1 MKLKSISIALLVIA
15 SATSFLSFQ
24 PKSDV
29 MERGKKL
36 YQSECLA
43 CHQADGKGVSRLA
56 PTLVK
61 TPWVLGDK
69 KVLIDIVLNGVSG
82 LEVEGEYFYN
92 PMPDHSRLTD
102 KEIADVLTFVRN
114 SFGNK
119 ASPVSSEEVKQRR
132 LAKKK

>member
-1 MKLKSISIALLVIA
+1 MKLTSISIVLFVVA
-15 SATSFLSFQ
+15 ATISFSSFQ
-24 PKSDV
+24 PKPDV

-43 CHQADGKGVSRLA
+43 CHQADGRGVSRLA
-56 PTLVK
+56 PTLIK

-69 KVLIDIVLNGVSG
+69 KTLIDIVLNGVSG
-82 LEVEGEYFYN
+82 LEVEGEIFYN
-92 PMPDHSRLTD
+92 PMPDHSRLSD

-119 ASPVSSEEVKQRR
+119 ASAVSSEEVKQRR
-132 LAKKK
+132 LVKKK